1 MFHPTLMNRLSA
13 SPRKEVANAQSSRC
27 RWWTGFLVHDGEPA
41 IAGGCRPGHWDR
53 CWTVCARS
61 EWRLPGATGG
71 GRPGGDAA
79 RYLPR
84 LPARGTL
91 PRAGDGGMGSGTWCS
106 CTATAPTSRALRAA
120 WIISGLRV
128 STTTREGAS
137 LRAASMTHQP
147 EHPTPTRRTHG
158 THHERQVARRPEDLI
173 DPSGCGEQVRP
184 EPADSWRIADGL
196 LASQF
201 SHQDATALCRRI
213 NGTVA
218 SRLRSRPSHESGVPH
233 FSDAISAP
241 TLAVQRVVCWRWAGG
256 GPVMSSSA
264 AWRESW
270 SISARSPSRRR
281 RLVIHSR

>member
-1 MFHPTLMNRLSA
+1 MSVFHPTLMNRLSA

-147 EHPTPTRRTHG
+147 EDPTPTRRTHG

-218 SRLRSRPSHESGVPH
+218 SRLRSRPSHERAGAEPQS
-233 FSDAISAP
+233 
-241 TLAVQRVVCWRWAGG
+241 LARQ
-256 GPVMSSSA
+256 A
-264 AWRESW
+264 AY
-270 SISARSPSRRR
+270 RSPPTPTRR
-281 RLVIHSR
+281 SSPA